1 MVDLCEDMEIGRVNE
16 LNELIQAKMNETGLA
31 TRLIEHGITPKLV
44 SYVYMDHR
52 TPTADIGIWF
62 IKFVDA
68 VKDDCVVG
76 MYHLP
81 TSRIMISR
89 VSFGPGGVPG
99 LTRFAHQMD
108 ECKSADGFYEKL
120 PKLLED
126 YKNSRVEYLLWKQEN

>member
-89 VSFGPGGVPG
+89 VSFGTGEVPG

-108 ECKSADGFYEKL
+108 ECKSADGLYNIGPRKL
-120 PKLLED
+120 THL
-126 YKNSRVEYLLWKQEN
+126 